1 MTIEAPCCGGNCPFP
16 SETSNMACCQPQH
29 WGSAALLVSAKP
41 GNTSVQTP
49 AIPAR
54 QFAAMP
60 VRGVMDHVLVA
71 EAGPP
76 GLAKLALLC
85 SRQI

>member
-16 SETSNMACCQPQH
+16 SETSNMGCCQVRH

-41 GNTSVQTP
+41 GTTSVQTP
-49 AIPAR
+49 AIPVR
-54 QFAAMP
+54 QFVAMP
-60 VRGVMDHVLVA
+60 VRGGTEQVLVA

-76 GLAKLALLC
+76 GVVKLALLC